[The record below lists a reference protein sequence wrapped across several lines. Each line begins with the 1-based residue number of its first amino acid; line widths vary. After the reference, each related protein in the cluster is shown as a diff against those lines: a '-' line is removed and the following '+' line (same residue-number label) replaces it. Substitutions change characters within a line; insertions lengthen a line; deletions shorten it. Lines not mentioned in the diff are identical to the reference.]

1 MKQMSLAT
9 GFEKKSKRTRK
20 REFLDEMDLVVP
32 WHELITLIE
41 SHSPPKA
48 TGRPAFAVES
58 MLRIHLLQQW
68 FNLSDPAV
76 EEALYDTPVFA
87 SFARLDPGI
96 STMPD
101 ESTILRF
108 RRLLETHQLG
118 LQILALVNAILTD
131 KNLLLRH
138 GTVVDATLIA
148 APSSTKNASGERD
161 PEMHQSKKGNQW
173 HFGMKC
179 HIGVDSNSGLVHT
192 VVSTSG
198 NEADISHAHRLLHG
212 QESHALG
219 DSGYQGVDKRAQAAN
234 SQVSWHI
241 AMRKG
246 LRKKLDL
253 GTQLGMLKE
262 KYEQTKASMRAKVE
276 HPFRVI
282 KQQFGFNKV
291 RYRGIA
297 KNDNKLQ
304 TMFALANLWLVRG
317 KLKEVQA

>member
-1 MKQMSLAT
+1 MSLAT

-32 WHELITLIE
+32 WHELVTLIE

-48 TGRPAFAVES
+48 TGRPAFAVET

-246 LRKKLDL
+246 LRKKLDVS
-253 GTQLGMLKE
+253 TQLGLLKE

-317 KLKEVQA
+317 RLKEVQA

>member
-9 GFEKKSKRTRK
+9 GFERKFKRTRK

-32 WHELITLIE
+32 WHELVTLIE
-41 SHSPPKA
+41 SHSLPKA
-48 TGRPAFAVES
+48 IGRPAFAVES

-87 SFARLDPGI
+87 SFARLEPGI

-108 RRLLETHQLG
+108 RRFLETHQLG

-131 KNLLLRH
+131 KNLLLRQ
-138 GTVVDATLIA
+138 GTMVDATLIA
-148 APSSTKNASGERD
+148 APSSTNNAAGERD

-192 VVSTSG
+192 VVSTPG
-198 NEADISHAHRLLHG
+198 HDADVSHAHRLLHG

-219 DSGYQGVDKRAQAAN
+219 DSGYQGVDKRAEAAK
-234 SQVSWHI
+234 SQLTWHI

-246 LRKKLDL
+246 LRKKVDL
-253 GTQLGMLKE
+253 GTQLAMLKE
-262 KYEQTKASMRAKVE
+262 KYEQTKASIRANVE
-276 HPFRVI
+276 HPFRIV
-282 KQQFGFNKV
+282 KQQFGFSKV

-297 KNDNKLQ
+297 MNDNKLQ
-304 TMFALANLWLVRG
+304 TMFALANLWLVRRQLMG
-317 KLKEVQA
+317 AQA

>member
-1 MKQMSLAT
+1 
-9 GFEKKSKRTRK
+9 
-20 REFLDEMDLVVP
+20 
-32 WHELITLIE
+32 
-41 SHSPPKA
+41 
-48 TGRPAFAVES
+48 
-58 MLRIHLLQQW
+58 
-68 FNLSDPAV
+68 
-76 EEALYDTPVFA
+76 
-87 SFARLDPGI
+87 
-96 STMPD
+96 
-101 ESTILRF
+101 
-108 RRLLETHQLG
+108 
-118 LQILALVNAILTD
+118 
-131 KNLLLRH
+131 
-138 GTVVDATLIA
+138 
-148 APSSTKNASGERD
+148 
-161 PEMHQSKKGNQW
+161 MHQSKKGNQW

-246 LRKKLDL
+246 LRKKLDVS
-253 GTQLGMLKE
+253 TQLGLLKE